1 MANIMT
7 GVPVST
13 LPKSE
18 HSSISYAH
26 ARVRGIH
33 ARTSVQFSSGLSSP
47 LRSVA
52 ATSTFKRA
60 FLSQFLSKHSNMVP
74 EQEQQE
80 PALEIKRKAKT
91 REERMAQNKEK
102 CERISHYLRH
112 GKHLPGLTKNQ
123 QRIVRGQAKN
133 YILDE
138 TSNVYLIFPLSSRLA
153 YIK

>member
-13 LPKSE
+13 LPQSE

-26 ARVRGIH
+26 ARVRGMH

-60 FLSQFLSKHSNMVP
+60 FLSEFLSKHSNMVP

-91 REERMAQNKEK
+91 REERMAT
-102 CERISHYLRH
+102 I
-112 GKHLPGLTKNQ
+112 
-123 QRIVRGQAKN
+123 QAIPNSKRPALCVGFPVQ
-133 YILDE
+133 IPESGE
-138 TSNVYLIFPLSSRLA
+138 T
-153 YIK
+153 